1 MLELLCNTNRQ
12 LLPKQNQL
20 VRSHVFLNK
29 PLLCC
34 YHRCPA
40 AHLVCLTSKQRLAE
54 HWVQRELSHAAAKL
68 GELSTVVQRAQ
79 RIQLLMTGS
88 ARGGVGNSGRVVVAV
103 VVGARLSGSKDA
115 MANMSRG
122 AHVCVCV
129 YNTGG
134 VVCRRSTVY
143 VCVGGGLHLQPH
155 PPVQVPGA
163 APQLAVGP

>member
-122 AHVCVCV
+122 AHVGVCV
-129 YNTGG
+129 ANTGCLLHTSG
-134 VVCRRSTVY
+134 AGDQDREFDT
-143 VCVGGGLHLQPH
+143 GGGECIEYKKKMKVKLK
-155 PPVQVPGA
+155 
-163 APQLAVGP
+163 

>member
-1 MLELLCNTNRQ
+1 VLELLCNTNRQ

-103 VVGARLSGSKDA
+103 VVGARLSVSKDA

-122 AHVCVCV
+122 AQVCVCTIQEV
-129 YNTGG
+129 W
-134 VVCRRSTVY
+134 
-143 VCVGGGLHLQPH
+143 CVGAALCTCVWGSLHLQPH